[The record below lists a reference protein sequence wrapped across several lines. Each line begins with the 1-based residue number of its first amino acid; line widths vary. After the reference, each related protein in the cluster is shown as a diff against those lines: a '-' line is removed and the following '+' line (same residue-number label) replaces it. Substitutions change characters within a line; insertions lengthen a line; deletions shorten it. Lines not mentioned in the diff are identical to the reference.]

1 MSAAPAVNKKTMRDT
16 FIGEVLKAMDAGENV
31 FFLSADFGAPALD
44 EVRARHGDR
53 FINVGIAEQNLIN
66 VATGLALEGY
76 TVYAYAIAP
85 FVTMRCYEQVRVNLA
100 ILSQVRPMNV
110 NLIGV
115 GAGLS
120 YEVSG
125 PTHHCLE
132 DISVMRTLPN
142 FEIFSPSDYTTA
154 GSLFRYTTEHMGPKY
169 LRFDAKPVAQ
179 IHDTVSNAD
188 LERGFIELQKGRG
201 VCYVATGYMTHKA
214 REVVKLLASRGL
226 QPGLI
231 DMLKVKGFNA
241 AQLVQALRSYDKV
254 ISLEEGFVGKGGLDA
269 AISTVIHESG
279 APVAFR
285 ALGLKDHYHFHIG
298 SRDSLHAR
306 DRLDNESIARAA
318 LDGQLGAAAF

>member
-1 MSAAPAVNKKTMRDT
+1 MSGAPAQNKKTMRDT
-16 FIGEVLKAMDAGENV
+16 FIGEVLKAMDAGENI

-44 EVRARHGDR
+44 EVRARHADR

-66 VATGLALEGY
+66 VASGLALEGY

-85 FVTMRCYEQVRVNLA
+85 FVTMRCYEQIRVNLA

-142 FEIFSPSDYTTA
+142 MEVISPSDYVTA
-154 GSLFRYTTEHMGPKY
+154 GSLYRYTTEHKFPKY
-169 LRFDAKPVAQ
+169 LRFDAKPVLP
-179 IHDTVSNAD
+179 IHQAVSQQD
-188 LERGFIELQKGRG
+188 LERGFIEIQKGSG
-201 VCYVATGYMTHKA
+201 VCYVTTGYMTQKMMDITKDLSA
-214 REVVKLLASRGL
+214 RGKK
-226 QPGLI
+226 PGVI
-231 DMLKVKGFNA
+231 DMIKVKGFNT
-241 AQLVQALRSYDKV
+241 AQFVQALKPYDKI
-254 ISLEEGFVGKGGLDA
+254 ISVEEGFIGKGGLDA
-269 AISTVIHESG
+269 AVSTVIHENNV
-279 APVAFR
+279 PVTFKAM
-285 ALGLKDHYHFHIG
+285 GLKDHYHFHIG

-306 DRLDNESIARAA
+306 DGLDNESIARAG
-318 LDGQLGAAAF
+318 L